1 MSLPF
6 NKAGVLLSKLVQSSV
21 PETFVVFYQIEWLVD
36 MFGKEVFLNGNK
48 TNNNL
53 SDYFLVL
60 TSIL

>member
-48 TNNNL
+48 TK
-53 SDYFLVL
+53 
-60 TSIL
+60 II